1 MWWGKTMRFRENLP
15 MAVMTAVSAAILTF
29 FVYSDATRQLD
40 GCGRSEEAA
49 IGPIWLRVGHSPQ
62 ASWNPAFPPSPPSGR
77 QPLIGCTKSST
88 TAIG

>member
-1 MWWGKTMRFRENLP
+1 MWSRENIPLLI
-15 MAVMTAVSAAILTF
+15 MSVVSAAILCF
-29 FVYSDATRQLD
+29 FALSSSAIFSTPRQLD
-40 GCGRSEEAA
+40 GCGWSEQAA